1 MNLVIARGCTPT
13 GNLLRTLLQERNVLN
28 LPGTVSWG
36 CPLNGTGP
44 TLNARA
50 SSVSKLQELH
60 ILRTAGV
67 RVPRTWPASAWN
79 QNLPRP
85 ILARKAKHKGGKD
98 IRLVKTLEGLRSWAT
113 KRDFFSEY
121 IPNDREYRV
130 FVYRS
135 AHLGTYEKVLRHPE
149 LQHRAVGRNYHNGY
163 AFELVREANIPREAV
178 EAAKASVLAMG
189 MDFGAV
195 DIIHGRDGR
204 YYVLE
209 VNSAPGVE
217 DGRRQVIQALAD
229 KIANW
234 ARKGNPARRADGQ

>member
-36 CPLNGTGP
+36 CPLNATGP

-50 SSVSKLQELH
+50 SSVSKMQELA
-60 ILRTAGV
+60 ILRAAGV

-85 ILARKAKHKGGKD
+85 ILARKAKHKGGRD
-98 IRLVKTLEGLRSWAT
+98 IRLVQTLKGLQVWAA

-121 IPNDREYRV
+121 IANDREYRV
-130 FVYRS
+130 FIYRS

-163 AFELVREANIPREAV
+163 AFELVREANIPRAAV
-178 EAAKASVLAMG
+178 EAAKAAIVAMG
-189 MDFGAV
+189 LDFGAV
-195 DIIHGRDGR
+195 DIIHGRDGN

-209 VNSAPGVE
+209 VNTAPGVE